1 MIGLNELYG
10 LVAENEQKM
19 VELQAENRVLNKL
32 VDIEKLKCVEQTCE
46 ESVEEV
52 VDEVVEETAQQVES
66 Y

>member
-19 VELQAENRVLNKL
+19 VELQAEKRVLNKL
-32 VDIEKLKCVEQTCE
+32 INIEKSKCVEQSC
-46 ESVEEV
+46 
-52 VDEVVEETAQQVES
+52 EETAQEIVEETEQQG